1 MFTLLKGIKLKPYL
15 LIAVCFLAGCGAHS
29 VRLPEWQAIDGS
41 RADGTVT
48 LSYEQN
54 FRSRLTPRTGQDNE
68 VAKTR
73 CRVWGYTSAE
83 PFGGSTR
90 SCVATPVRANA
101 KVSCLIWRYEKR
113 YQCTNHASDKI
124 QHAPM
129 QQQPIQNN
137 ITIELSPTN
146 MPQVKSH

>member
-1 MFTLLKGIKLKPYL
+1 MKPYL

-48 LSYEQN
+48 LSYEQ
-54 FRSRLTPRTGQDNE
+54 
-68 VAKTR
+68 
-73 CRVWGYTSAE
+73 
-83 PFGGSTR
+83 
-90 SCVATPVRANA
+90 SCVATPARANA
-101 KVSCLIWRYEKR
+101 KVSCLIWRFEKR
-113 YQCTNHASDKI
+113 YQCTNHASDKM

-146 MPQVKSH
+146 LPQVKTQ